1 MIFSF
6 ISSEILIENCGKSCI
21 IGNRA
26 NRETHRQKIQ
36 IQHTEATYR
45 SSIQK
50 QHTGEEAL

>member
-26 NRETHRQKIQ
+26 SRETHRRK
-36 IQHTEATYR
+36 T
-45 SSIQK
+45 QK
-50 QHTGEEAL
+50 QHTYRSIHTEAYRRGRAL